1 MDAMR
6 VLLSRCAALFH
17 RRRLDESLD
26 EEVRTH
32 IDLAAE
38 ENERRGIP
46 ADEARRQALIQFG
59 GVTQIKER
67 YRVRRGAPF
76 LGEMGRD
83 LRFGIRGLRRS
94 PGFALTAILTL
105 ALGIG
110 AVTSVFNVVDA
121 VLLKPFAFREPE
133 RLVVMREV
141 EEELSRQ
148 MSAVPDNYRHY
159 LRLKKDSKSIEDAA
173 IFQHAASVSADGD
186 RPRVVGAVAF
196 AEFVPRVGSA
206 ADAGPGLFR
215 KRCPEGR
222 GTRGV
227 VELGAWQ
234 AFLRARHKALDRS
247 CRSTEIQ
254 SR

>member
-6 VLLSRCAALFH
+6 ILWSRCVALLR

-26 EEVRTH
+26 EELRTH
-32 IDLAAE
+32 IELAAE

-46 ADEARRQALIQFG
+46 TDEARRQAFIQFG

-76 LGEMGRD
+76 LEQMWRD

-105 ALGIG
+105 SLGIG
-110 AVTSVFNVVDA
+110 AVTSVFSVVDA
-121 VLLKPFAFREPE
+121 VLLKPFAFRDPG
-133 RLVVMREV
+133 RLVVVREV

-159 LRLKKDSKSIEDAA
+159 LRLKRDSKSIEDASIFSSLERVFRRLA
-173 IFQHAASVSADGD
+173 IA
-186 RPRVVGAVAF
+186 PT
-196 AEFVPRVGSA
+196 
-206 ADAGPGLFR
+206 L
-215 KRCPEGR
+215 
-222 GTRGV
+222 
-227 VELGAWQ
+227 
-234 AFLRARHKALDRS
+234 
-247 CRSTEIQ
+247 
-254 SR
+254 